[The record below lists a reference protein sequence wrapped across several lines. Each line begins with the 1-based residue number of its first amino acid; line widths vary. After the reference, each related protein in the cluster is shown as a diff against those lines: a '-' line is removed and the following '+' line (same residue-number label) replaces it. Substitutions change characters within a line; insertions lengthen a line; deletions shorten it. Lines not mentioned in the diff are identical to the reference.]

1 MDIKRIES
9 FKEFAGH
16 LEYPM
21 VIFEAESGKVLEIN
35 AEAKELIGDHVKH
48 IHIEPG
54 RSLTKLN
61 FWEMLHDRKSLM
73 WHRIRMVADNE
84 EHLVCGLV
92 NEATVNEQ
100 LIYTVLFERRADLN
114 IGSFTLERIVNHA
127 GIVAFHMACN
137 DGKYQI
143 EYVSRNIRKYGYTRG
158 QFYDNVIDVKDIVCP
173 EDYEKVSDTI
183 AYAAKKHIDE
193 GALECRIFTDERDLI
208 PVRLQIHYI
217 YNEEGM
223 LTDFEILMMDMREEL
238 QRNSENA
245 YLSNAVTKMK
255 SVVLVKSYHAG
266 KRTLKYISPN
276 AGMVGMNVEALRK
289 GYKLTEDYIHPDD
302 RDGVIDS
309 IYQAVA
315 NGVTDYLHTYRMVRD
330 DGRVIWVENVVTIN
344 RVSDGEADV
353 CFLLTDVTEQKNMEQ
368 ELAATAENELTATEI
383 VSKPVFHNVDAAQ
396 LDKEMLKQ
404 FELMAQTLSQN
415 VSYYSVV
422 VDTEGALVT
431 TPAGPGKD
439 IGQFYDLFERP
450 QMKEEFV
457 RLSGKAK
464 EELLPQSAS
473 LSMNKMNVHM
483 VFAPLTVQNEVMAYW
498 VLTSFAKDGD
508 VVIGS
513 VIEQQWQLANAIAK
527 CFYAEEAVTTETR
540 LRKLTEIQLHK
551 EQQERHVLQDM
562 IDIMVQQGEAG
573 LGEICQKAALY
584 LNISDI
590 GIYVENKETEKVEKY
605 FSWDLTS
612 DNPAFFDVM
621 VMSVSEYKVLHNL
634 LKDDKVVTAD
644 STSTNLFLSELIR
657 QTDMGN
663 ILFQAIEV
671 ADGIDGYVVFADKDK
686 THVFDRKDKHFI
698 MSVTEIFGNI
708 IFGRNKSSKMD
719 ILKEGVL
726 DAYDHIRDAV
736 FVKDNRTGDVIFA
749 NKAMDKLFGYS
760 VVGMSAGD
768 VVNDKLEQYRNMQ
781 GVRKRFITNKKVTK
795 WQSYLKELDQIMNI
809 VEVRLDLSERM
820 DCSIYILKKNK
831 KK

>member
-289 GYKLTEDYIHPDD
+289 GYKLTEDYIYPDD

-621 VMSVSEYKVLHNL
+621 VMSVSEYRVLHNL

-663 ILFQAIEV
+663 ILFQAIEM

-686 THVFDRKDKHFI
+686 THVFDHKDKHFI

>member
-457 RLSGKAK
+457 RLSDKAK

>member
-621 VMSVSEYKVLHNL
+621 AMSVSEYKVLHNL

-663 ILFQAIEV
+663 ILFQAIEM

-708 IFGRNKSSKMD
+708 IFGRNKSSKTD

>member
-1 MDIKRIES
+1 MDTKRIES

-35 AEAKELIGDHVKH
+35 EEAKELIGEHVKN

-73 WHRIRMVADNE
+73 WHRIRMVVDGE
-84 EHLVCGLV
+84 EQLVCGLV

-127 GIVAFHMACN
+127 GIVAFHMARN
-137 DGKYQI
+137 EGEYKI

-158 QFYDNVIDVKDIVCP
+158 QFYDNVVDVKDIVCP
-173 EDYEKVSDTI
+173 EDYEKVSETI

-193 GALECRIFTDERDLI
+193 GTLECRIFTEERDLI

-217 YNEEGM
+217 YNEDGV
-223 LTDFEILMMDMREEL
+223 LTDFEILMMDMQEEL

-330 DGRVIWVENVVTIN
+330 DGRQIWVENVVTIN
-344 RVSDGEADV
+344 RISDGEADV

-368 ELAATAENELTATEI
+368 ELAATVESELTATEI
-383 VSKPVFHNVDAAQ
+383 VSKPVFSGIDASL
-396 LDKEMLKQ
+396 LDKEMLAQ

-415 VSYYSVV
+415 ASYYSVV
-422 VDTEGALVT
+422 VDADGALVT

-450 QMKEEFV
+450 QLKEEFV

-464 EELLPQSAS
+464 EELMPQSAS
-473 LSMNKMNVHM
+473 LSMNKMNVHI
-483 VFAPLTVQNEVMAYW
+483 VFAPLLIQDQVMAYW
-498 VLTSFAKDGD
+498 VLTSFSKDGD
-508 VVIGS
+508 VEIGS
-513 VIEQQWQLANAIAK
+513 VIEQQWRLANAIAK
-527 CFYAEEAVTTETR
+527 CFYAEEAVTTETK

-590 GIYVENKETEKVEKY
+590 GIYIENKETEKVEKY

-621 VMSVSEYKVLHNL
+621 SMSVSEYRVLHNL

-644 STSTNLFLSELIR
+644 HTSTNLFLSELIR
-657 QTDMGN
+657 QTDMGI
-663 ILFQAIEV
+663 ILFQAIETAAGV
-671 ADGIDGYVVFADKDK
+671 EGYVVFADKDK
-686 THVFDRKDKHFI
+686 EHTFDRKDRHFI
-698 MSVTEIFGNI
+698 LSVTEIYNNI
-708 IFGRNKSSKMD
+708 IFGKNKSSKMD
-719 ILKEGVL
+719 ILKEGLL
-726 DAYDHIRDAV
+726 DAYDHVRDAV
-736 FVKDNRTGDVIFA
+736 FVKDNRTGDIIFA

-760 VVGMSAGD
+760 VVGMAAGD

-781 GVRKRFITNKKVTK
+781 GVRKRFIANKKVTK

-809 VEVRLDLSERM
+809 VEVRVDLSERM

>member
-223 LTDFEILMMDMREEL
+223 LTDFEILMVDMREEL

-621 VMSVSEYKVLHNL
+621 VMSVSEYRVLHNL

-663 ILFQAIEV
+663 ILFQAIEM

-686 THVFDRKDKHFI
+686 THVFDHKDKHFI

>member
-457 RLSGKAK
+457 RLSDKAK

-708 IFGRNKSSKMD
+708 IFGRNKSSKTD

>member
-127 GIVAFHMACN
+127 GIVALHMACN

-396 LDKEMLKQ
+396 LDKEMLTQ

-415 VSYYSVV
+415 ASYYSVV

-621 VMSVSEYKVLHNL
+621 VMSVSEYRVLHNL

>member
-1 MDIKRIES
+1 MDTKRIES

-35 AEAKELIGDHVKH
+35 EEAKELIGEDVKN
-48 IHIEPG
+48 ISIEPG

-61 FWEMLHDRKSLM
+61 FWDMLHKRKSLM
-73 WHRIRMVADNE
+73 WHRIRMVVDGE

-127 GIVAFHMACN
+127 GIVAFHMARSN
-137 DGKYQI
+137 GEYQI

-158 QFYDNVIDVKDIVCP
+158 QFYDNIVAIKDIVCP
-173 EDYEKVSDTI
+173 EDYEKVSATI

-193 GALECRIFTDERDLI
+193 GTLECRIFTEEQDLI

-217 YNEEGM
+217 YNEDGL
-223 LTDFEILMMDMREEL
+223 LTDFEVLMMDMREEL
-238 QRNSENA
+238 RRSSENA

-255 SVVLVKSYHAG
+255 NVVLVKSYHAG

-330 DGRVIWVENVVTIN
+330 DGRQIWVENVVTIN
-344 RVSDGEADV
+344 RISDGEADV
-353 CFLLTDVTEQKNMEQ
+353 CFLLTDVTEQKSMEQ
-368 ELAATAENELTATEI
+368 ELAAATENEAEVVETIT
-383 VSKPVFHNVDAAQ
+383 KPVFREFQAGN
-396 LDKEMLKQ
+396 LDKELLAQ

-415 VSYYSVV
+415 AAYYSVV
-422 VDTEGALVT
+422 VDEEGGLVT

-450 QMKEEFV
+450 QLKEEFV
-457 RLSGKAK
+457 RLSERAK
-464 EELLPQSAS
+464 EEMVPQSAS
-473 LSMNKMNVHM
+473 LAMDKLSVHM
-483 VFAPLTVQNEVMAYW
+483 VFAPLMIEDKVIAYW
-498 VLTSFAKDGD
+498 VLTSFAKDGAE
-508 VVIGS
+508 VVGS
-513 VIEQQWQLANAIAK
+513 VIEQQWRFANEIAK

-551 EQQERHVLQDM
+551 EQQERHILQDM
-562 IDIMVQQGEAG
+562 IDIMTRDGEAG
-573 LGEICQKAALY
+573 FSEICQKAALY
-584 LNISDI
+584 LDVSDI

-605 FSWDLTS
+605 FSWDLTG
-612 DNPAFFDVM
+612 DNPTFFDAM
-621 VMSVSEYKVLHNL
+621 TMSVSEYKVLHKM
-634 LKDDKVVTAD
+634 LKDDTVVTAD
-644 STSTNLFLSELIR
+644 SGSQDPFLNGLIR
-657 QTDMGN
+657 QTDMGC
-663 ILFQAIEV
+663 ILFQAMISGG
-671 ADGIDGYVVFADKDK
+671 GIDGYVVFADKDK
-686 THVFDRKDKHFI
+686 THVFDRKDKSFI
-698 MSVTEIFGNI
+698 ASVADIFSSI
-708 IFGRNKSSKMD
+708 IFGKNKASKVD
-719 ILKEGVL
+719 ILKEGFL
-726 DAYDHIRDAV
+726 DAYDHVRDAV
-736 FVKDNRTGDVIFA
+736 FVKDNRTGDIIFA

-760 VVGMSAGD
+760 VVGMAAGE
-768 VVNDKLEQYRNMQ
+768 VVSDKLEQYRSMQ
-781 GVRKRFITNKKVTK
+781 GVRKRFIANKKVTK

-809 VEVRLDLSERM
+809 VEIRLVLSERT
-820 DCSIYILKKNK
+820 DVSVYILKKNK

>member
-1 MDIKRIES
+1 MDTKRIES

-35 AEAKELIGDHVKH
+35 DEAKELIGKHVKN

-61 FWEMLHDRKSLM
+61 FWEMLHDKKSLM
-73 WHRIRMVADNE
+73 WHRIRMVVDGE
-84 EHLVCGLV
+84 EQLVCGLV
-92 NEATVNEQ
+92 NEATVNGQ

-127 GIVAFHMACN
+127 GIVAFHMAHS
-137 DGKYQI
+137 DGEYKI

-158 QFYDNVIDVKDIVCP
+158 QFYDNVVDVKDIVCP
-173 EDYEKVSDTI
+173 EDYEKVSETI

-193 GALECRIFTDERDLI
+193 GTLECRIFTEERDLI

-217 YNEEGM
+217 YNEDGM

-238 QRNSENA
+238 RRNSENA

-330 DGRVIWVENVVTIN
+330 DGRQIWVENVVTIN
-344 RVSDGEADV
+344 RISDGEADV

-368 ELAATAENELTATEI
+368 ELAAAAENELATTEV
-383 VSKPVFHNVDAAQ
+383 VSKPVFSGIDATR
-396 LDKEMLKQ
+396 LDKEMLAQ

-415 VSYYSVV
+415 ASYYSVV
-422 VDTEGALVT
+422 VDADGALVT

-450 QMKEEFV
+450 QLKEEFV

-473 LSMNKMNVHM
+473 LSMNRMNVHM
-483 VFAPLTVQNEVMAYW
+483 VFAPLMIQDQVMAYW
-498 VLTSFAKDGD
+498 VLTSFSKDGE
-508 VVIGS
+508 VEIGS

-590 GIYVENKETEKVEKY
+590 GIYIENKETEKVEKY

-621 VMSVSEYKVLHNL
+621 GMTVSEYKVLHNL

-644 STSTNLFLSELIR
+644 HTSSNPFLSEIVR
-657 QTDMGN
+657 QTDMGS
-663 ILFQAIEV
+663 ILFQAVEMSG
-671 ADGIDGYVVFADKDK
+671 DIDGYVVFADKDK
-686 THVFDRKDKHFI
+686 GHTFDRKDRHFI

-708 IFGRNKSSKMD
+708 IFGKNKSSKMD
-719 ILKEGVL
+719 ILKEGLL
-726 DAYDHIRDAV
+726 DAYDHVRDAV
-736 FVKDNRTGDVIFA
+736 FVKDNRTGDIIFA

-760 VVGMSAGD
+760 VVGMAAGE

-781 GVRKRFITNKKVTK
+781 GVRKRFIANKKVTK

-809 VEVRLDLSERM
+809 VEIHLDLSERM

>member
-223 LTDFEILMMDMREEL
+223 LTDFEILMMDMREEM

-457 RLSGKAK
+457 RLSDKAK

>member
-1 MDIKRIES
+1 MDTKRIES

-35 AEAKELIGDHVKH
+35 DEAKELIGDHVKR

-73 WHRIRMVADNE
+73 WHRIRMVVDGE
-84 EHLVCGLV
+84 EQLVCGLV
-92 NEATVNEQ
+92 NEATVNDQ

-127 GIVAFHMACN
+127 GIVAFHMAKN
-137 DGKYQI
+137 DGQYQI

-173 EDYEKVSDTI
+173 EDYEKVSATI

-193 GALECRIFTDERDLI
+193 GTLECRIFTEERDLI

-217 YNEEGM
+217 YNEAGT

-330 DGRVIWVENVVTIN
+330 DGRQIWVENVVTIN
-344 RVSDGEADV
+344 RISDGEADV

-368 ELAATAENELTATEI
+368 ELAATTESELTATEL
-383 VSKPVFHNVDAAQ
+383 VSKPVFHSMDATQ
-396 LDKEMLKQ
+396 LDKEMLTQ

-415 VSYYSVV
+415 ASYYSVV
-422 VDTEGALVT
+422 VDAKGALVT

-483 VFAPLTVQNEVMAYW
+483 VFAPLMVQDQVMAYW
-498 VLTSFAKDGD
+498 VLTSFSKDGD

-590 GIYVENKETEKVEKY
+590 GIYVENKENEKVEKY

-621 VMSVSEYKVLHNL
+621 TMSVSEYKVLHNL

-644 STSTNLFLSELIR
+644 ATSSNLFLSELLR

-663 ILFQAIEV
+663 ILFQAIETSGV
-671 ADGIDGYVVFADKDK
+671 IDGYVVFADKDK
-686 THVFDRKDKHFI
+686 THAFDRKDKHFI

-708 IFGRNKSSKMD
+708 IFGKNKSSKMD

-768 VVNDKLEQYRNMQ
+768 VVSDKLEQYRNMQ
-781 GVRKRFITNKKVTK
+781 GVRKRFIANKKVTK

>member
-1 MDIKRIES
+1 MDTKRIES

-35 AEAKELIGDHVKH
+35 DEAKELIGEHVKN

-61 FWEMLHDRKSLM
+61 FWEMLHDKKSLM
-73 WHRIRMVADNE
+73 WHRIRMVVDGE
-84 EHLVCGLV
+84 EQLVCGLV

-127 GIVAFHMACN
+127 GIVAFHMARS
-137 DGKYQI
+137 DGEYKI

-158 QFYDNVIDVKDIVCP
+158 QFYDNVVDVKDILCP
-173 EDYEKVSDTI
+173 EDYEKVSEAI

-193 GALECRIFTDERDLI
+193 GTLECRIFTEERDLI

-217 YNEEGM
+217 YNEDGM

-238 QRNSENA
+238 RRNSENA

-330 DGRVIWVENVVTIN
+330 DGRQIWVENVVTIN
-344 RVSDGEADV
+344 RISDGEADV

-368 ELAATAENELTATEI
+368 ELAATAENELAATEV
-383 VSKPVFHNVDAAQ
+383 VSKPVFSGIDATR
-396 LDKEMLKQ
+396 LDKEMLAQ

-415 VSYYSVV
+415 ASYYSVV
-422 VDTEGALVT
+422 VDADGALVT

-450 QMKEEFV
+450 QLKEEFV

-473 LSMNKMNVHM
+473 LSMNRMNVHM
-483 VFAPLTVQNEVMAYW
+483 VFAPLMIQDQVMAYW
-498 VLTSFAKDGD
+498 VLTSFSKDGE
-508 VVIGS
+508 VEIGS
-513 VIEQQWQLANAIAK
+513 VIEQQWQLANAVAK

-590 GIYVENKETEKVEKY
+590 GIYIENKETKKVEKY

-621 VMSVSEYKVLHNL
+621 GMTVSEYKVLHNL

-644 STSTNLFLSELIR
+644 HTSSNPFLSEIVR
-657 QTDMGN
+657 QTDMGS
-663 ILFQAIEV
+663 ILFQAVEMSG
-671 ADGIDGYVVFADKDK
+671 DIDGYVVFADKDK
-686 THVFDRKDKHFI
+686 GHTFDHKDKQFI
-698 MSVTEIFGNI
+698 LSVTEIFGNI
-708 IFGRNKSSKMD
+708 IFGKNKSSKMD
-719 ILKEGVL
+719 ILKEGLL
-726 DAYDHIRDAV
+726 DAYDHVRDAV
-736 FVKDNRTGDVIFA
+736 FVKDNRTGDIIFA

-760 VVGMSAGD
+760 VVGMAAGE

-781 GVRKRFITNKKVTK
+781 GVRKRFIANKKVTK

-809 VEVRLDLSERM
+809 VEIHMDLSERM

>member
-35 AEAKELIGDHVKH
+35 AEAKELIGDHVKR

-457 RLSGKAK
+457 RLSDKAK

>member
-289 GYKLTEDYIHPDD
+289 GYKLTEDYIYPDD

>member
-289 GYKLTEDYIHPDD
+289 GYKLTEDYIYPDD

-439 IGQFYDLFERP
+439 IGQFYDLFERS

-457 RLSGKAK
+457 RLSDKAK

-663 ILFQAIEV
+663 ILFQAIEM

>member
-92 NEATVNEQ
+92 NEATVNDQ

-289 GYKLTEDYIHPDD
+289 GYKLTEDYIYPDD

-422 VDTEGALVT
+422 VDIEGALVT

-663 ILFQAIEV
+663 ILFQAIEM

-686 THVFDRKDKHFI
+686 THVFDHKDKHFI

>member
-127 GIVAFHMACN
+127 GIVALHMACN

-396 LDKEMLKQ
+396 LDKEMLTQ

-415 VSYYSVV
+415 ASYYSVV

-663 ILFQAIEV
+663 ILFQAIEM

-686 THVFDRKDKHFI
+686 THVFDHKDKHFI

>member
-439 IGQFYDLFERP
+439 IGQFYDLFERS

-457 RLSGKAK
+457 RLSDKAK

>member
-527 CFYAEEAVTTETR
+527 CFYAEAAVTTETR